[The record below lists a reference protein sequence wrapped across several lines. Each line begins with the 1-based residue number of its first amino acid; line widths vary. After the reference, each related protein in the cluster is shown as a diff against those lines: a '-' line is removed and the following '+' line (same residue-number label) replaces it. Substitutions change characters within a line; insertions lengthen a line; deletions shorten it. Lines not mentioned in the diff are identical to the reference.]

1 MRPKKI
7 VIQNLQEQLDILGN
21 KLISFLVR
29 ELDENIDTILMS
41 VMLSMKLESG
51 DS

>member
-1 MRPKKI
+1 M
-7 VIQNLQEQLDILGN
+7 IQNLQEQLDILGN